1 MFKVSFS
8 QYKILSKYYIL
19 KIISATD
26 NVALI
31 KIEF

>member
-8 QYKILSKYYIL
+8 QYQFLSKYYAL

-26 NVALI
+26 SVALV